1 MKKFLC
7 LILALG
13 FIFCSTCRDYNSHIV
28 PDDSEQK
35 DEMEDNTPV
44 IEGHW
49 IVKDGASEYV
59 VLIPDAASS
68 TLRTAAA
75 EFTFFFNRATD
86 INLEIKNNSEYS
98 ASEKYISFGE
108 TSASDSVAVSE
119 TELGAQGF
127 RIKTVG
133 DNIIVKSAGIHG
145 VLWGAYEL
153 LTRMFNYEYYAKDVY
168 YIKTDVKELALKNYD
183 ITDKPDIEI
192 RAVADSQGYSNPE
205 VAHRLRQFQVYD
217 EFLIP
222 MKKPYHNSFDYV
234 ADADGNVDAR
244 FLATSGLQ
252 LCYTG
257 HGDDSVVEEMLDR
270 SIEYIKPLIEKSEWN
285 DFMYGIEDEYSW
297 CQCDACK
304 DCKKNYGTNS
314 ASVILYMNRLRDK
327 LDAYLSEAGIER
339 KINFYWF
346 AYTDIVQPPVHKDA
360 NGEYV
365 ANDPALIC
373 KDGVGILF
381 APITNNFTQSI
392 YSHTNEMA
400 YEQLKG
406 FKAITNRLLVWTYAC
421 NFTDFFVPYDST
433 TYMQELFKAVVENN
447 GVYLFNQGR
456 HSQGNSSGFDVLRQY
471 LVAKLGWN
479 VNADVEK
486 LTDNFFDVYFGRA
499 KEPMRKMYDEL
510 RTIMRYNYDVLGMS
524 GRVLA
529 DVENEKYWPVQVL
542 NHWIQLIDEAYALA
556 GDDSALHERILR
568 ESIFVRYYQLKF
580 YIIDGDDLEDI
591 RKQFIKDALAVGIVR
606 ASEARAINNVF
617 D

>member
-1 MKKFLC
+1 M
-7 LILALG
+7 LG
-13 FIFCSTCRDYNSHIV
+13 FIFCSACLENNSHNV
-28 PDDSEQK
+28 PDNGEQN
-35 DEMEDNTPV
+35 EEAGDNTPV
-44 IEGHW
+44 IEDHW

-59 VLIPDAASS
+59 VLIPDSASA
-68 TLRTAAA
+68 TLQTAAT
-75 EFTFFFNRATD
+75 EFTFFFSRATD
-86 INLEIKNNSEYS
+86 INLAIKNDAEYS
-98 ASEKYISFGE
+98 ASEKYISFGN
-108 TSASDSVAVSE
+108 TSVADSVVVSE
-119 TELGAQGF
+119 SELGTQGF

-133 DNIIVKSAGIHG
+133 DNVVVKSAGRHG

-153 LTRMFNYEYYAKDVY
+153 LTRMFGYEYYAKDVY
-168 YIKTDVKELALKNYD
+168 YIKTDVKQLALKDYD

-192 RAVADSQGYSNPE
+192 RAVADSQGYSDAE

-222 MKKPYHNSFDYV
+222 MKKPYHNSFEYV
-234 ADADGNVDAR
+234 ADTDGTVPAR

-257 HGDDSVVEEMLDR
+257 RGDDSVVEEMLDR
-270 SIEYIKPLIEKSEWN
+270 SIEYLKPLIAKSEWS
-285 DFMYGIEDEYSW
+285 DFLYGIQDEYAW

-304 DCKKNYGTNS
+304 DCKQKYGTNS
-314 ASVILYMNRLRDK
+314 AAVILYMNRLRDK
-327 LDAYLSEAGIER
+327 LDAYLLEAGIER
-339 KINFYWF
+339 RINFYWF
-346 AYTDIVQPPVHKDA
+346 AYTDIVQPPVHKDV

-365 ANDPALIC
+365 ANDPSLIC
-373 KDGVGILF
+373 KDGVGIMF

-392 YSHTNEMA
+392 YSQTNEMA

-433 TYMQELFKAVVENN
+433 TYMQELFKAVVDNN

-471 LVAKLGWN
+471 LVAKLGWD
-479 VNADVEK
+479 VNANVEK
-486 LTDNFFDVYFGRA
+486 LTDNFFDIYFGKA
-499 KEPMRKMYDEL
+499 KEPMKQMYDEL
-510 RTIMRYNYDVLGMS
+510 RTVMRYNYDVLGMS
-524 GRVLA
+524 GGVLA
-529 DVENEKYWPVQVL
+529 DVANEKYWPVQLL
-542 NHWIQLIDEAYALA
+542 NHWMQLINEAYVLA
-556 GDDSALHERILR
+556 GDDSALYERILR

-580 YIIDGDDLEDI
+580 YILDGDDLEDI
-591 RKQFIKDALAVGIVR
+591 RKQFIKDALMVGIVR